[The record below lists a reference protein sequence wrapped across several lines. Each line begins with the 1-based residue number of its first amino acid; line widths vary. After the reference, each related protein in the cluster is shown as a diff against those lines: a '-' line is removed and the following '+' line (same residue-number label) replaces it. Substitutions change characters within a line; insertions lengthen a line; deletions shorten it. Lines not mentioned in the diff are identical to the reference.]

1 MGTSLAPTKRKA
13 AGSSAN
19 PKQNHAAKKAVPRRT
34 TVTLSAET
42 VEIVERYRQATG
54 LSMSDAISAIIERS
68 EPKPPRIRYVDGLP
82 IADIPMNGKRITNED
97 ILRAQGELG

>member
-1 MGTSLAPTKRKA
+1 
-13 AGSSAN
+13 
-19 PKQNHAAKKAVPRRT
+19 
-34 TVTLSAET
+34 
-42 VEIVERYRQATG
+42 
-54 LSMSDAISAIIERS
+54 MSDAISAIIERS